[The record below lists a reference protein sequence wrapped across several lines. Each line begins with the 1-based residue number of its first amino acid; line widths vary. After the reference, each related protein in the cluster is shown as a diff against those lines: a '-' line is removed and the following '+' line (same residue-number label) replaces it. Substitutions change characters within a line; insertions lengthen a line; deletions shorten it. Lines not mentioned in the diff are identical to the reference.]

1 MARSGMSRG
10 QGFLNGHYIDRRV
23 LVPVAEAVFWT
34 SEDAVNL
41 DGLLQSL
48 SLVAPLVDHS
58 QLSPAPAA
66 AL

>member
-1 MARSGMSRG
+1 MARSGIPRS
-10 QGFLNGHYIDRRV
+10 QGFVNGHYIDRRV
-23 LVPVAEAVFWT
+23 LAPVAEAVFWT
-34 SEDAVNL
+34 SEDAVNP

-58 QLSPAPAA
+58 HLSPAPTA